1 MVEAASVVLFVFCR
15 SDEDMTVPFVREVP
29 DIRNGYIHASVL
41 RTLDKGREAI
51 VVSSDI
57 DELPMIFA
65 AYSFQI
71 VDVLCLEG
79 LIVLA
84 GVTPGREFISEILF
98 EFCDFSHCLKTSL
111 IKFDDAYMLALQS
124 VFAAEFLYRFTK
136 GVEYIGMVGITA
148 VSVAVRQEE
157 RSRRVVVIED
167 DFHSSSLP

>member
-1 MVEAASVVLFVFCR
+1 MVVEAAAVVLFVFRR
-15 SDEDMTVPFVREVP
+15 SDEDIAVPLVREVP
-29 DIRNGYIHASVL
+29 DIRDGYVHALVFRAL
-41 RTLDKGREAI
+41 YKGGEA
-51 VVSSDI
+51 VMVSSDI

-111 IKFDDAYMLALQS
+111 IKFDDAYMLAL
-124 VFAAEFLYRFTK
+124 
-136 GVEYIGMVGITA
+136 
-148 VSVAVRQEE
+148 
-157 RSRRVVVIED
+157 
-167 DFHSSSLP
+167 